1 MPLLAVALIAVG
13 TLTCSPGY
21 ILRAGIEE
29 AKILSRRRPIE
40 SVIQDPT
47 TDDEVRRKLSLVLQA
62 RTFADEYLGLDV
74 NESYTTYSWIDRDTL
89 ALVISAAYRDRFQPV
104 TWWFPI
110 VGRVPYKGFFDV
122 EAARRAAAE
131 LERQGYDT
139 YLRPTSAFS
148 TLGWFNDPL
157 LSTLLRYDDV
167 SLVATVIHELTH
179 NTLFVPSQ
187 VAFNESFA
195 TFVGDRGAIAF
206 FCQLEGEAGER
217 CRQAKADW
225 SDNLIFGR
233 FLEELIAD
241 LERVFAR
248 AELSP
253 EERIALRDDV
263 FARARERF
271 VREVQPRLSRP
282 GYRGFARMQ
291 PNNALLIAWRI
302 YYDRL
307 HLFDTVYERAGH
319 DLPTAI
325 RLIRAAVD
333 SARAEP
339 FTALAVLAGG
349 PGAPGR

>member
-148 TLGWFNDPL
+148 TLGWFADPV
-157 LSTLLRYDDV
+157 LSTMLRYDDV
-167 SLVATVIHELTH
+167 GLFATIVHELTH
-179 NTLFVPSQ
+179 STHFIPSQ
-187 VAFNESFA
+187 VPFNESFA
-195 TFVGDRGAIAF
+195 NFVGDRGAVDY
-206 FCQLEGEAGER
+206 FCGLEGDEGER
-217 CRQAKADW
+217 CRIARLQWRNDILF
-225 SDNLIFGR
+225 SEYLGR
-233 FLEELIAD
+233 LVPGLEEVYGRTD
-241 LERVFAR
+241 LTREEKVAMRKEVHERTMQEFL
-248 AELSP
+248 AEYGDEL
-253 EERIALRDDV
+253 A
-263 FARARERF
+263 
-271 VREVQPRLSRP
+271 P
-282 GYRGFARMQ
+282 GYRRLIEQ
-291 PNNALLIAWRI
+291 PLNNARLVGLRL
-302 YYDRL
+302 YYHRL
-307 HLFDTVYERAGH
+307 ELFEAVLQRH
-319 DLPTAI
+319 DQDL
-325 RLIRAAVD
+325 RAAIAAIIEGTRG
-333 SARAEP
+333 SSEP
-339 FTALAVLAGG
+339 WAVLERLAGSTD
-349 PGAPGR
+349 